1 MALNATN
8 ARTKWWLMAIS
19 IALGGVSAWAID
31 RHLHDK
37 SEEIESR
44 SRLEQITL
52 LVAARDLAPET
63 ILEEADV
70 MTEQF
75 PLKWAADEALPPDQV
90 DSVLGK
96 RLLTEVRAGQPLMH
110 LHLLDVEAP
119 SVSSRLSPNHKA
131 FSITVD
137 AGSTDSGLIRQGDR
151 VDLFVS
157 FDYQGRRMT
166 AALLQAVEVLT
177 AAQRSPQLLRG
188 DSTPYSLSST
198 EASITV
204 AISQTDVVKLVA
216 AREAGS
222 ISAVL
227 SSSESLRATE
237 SLRPT
242 SGDLAALLGL
252 QVNAPQRVVPILYG
266 DRLVSDHDHLQEVAN
281 AEDVGRSTGILKY
294 SAAYK

>member
-1 MALNATN
+1 MNATN

-19 IALGGVSAWAID
+19 IALGGVSAWALD
-31 RHLHDK
+31 RHLHEK

-44 SRLEQITL
+44 SRLEQVTL
-52 LVAARDLAPET
+52 LVAARDLTPET
-63 ILEEADV
+63 ILEEADL
-70 MTEQF
+70 MTESF
-75 PLKWAADEALPPDQV
+75 PVKWASDEALTPEHV

-119 SVSSRLSPNHKA
+119 SVSSRLRPSHKA
-131 FSITVD
+131 FSIVVD
-137 AGSTDSGLIRQGDR
+137 TASTDSGLIRQGDH

-166 AALLQAVEVLT
+166 AALLQAVEVLA
-177 AAQRSPQLLRG
+177 AAQRSQQLLRG
-188 DSTPYSLSST
+188 DSTPSSLSSA

-227 SSSESLRATE
+227 SSSEPPRLTE
-237 SLRPT
+237 SFHPA

-252 QVNAPQRVVPILYG
+252 QVNAPQRIVPILYG
-266 DRLVSDHDHLQEVAN
+266 DRLVSDHDHPQEVTN
-281 AEDVGRSTGILKY
+281 SAEVGRSTDILKY